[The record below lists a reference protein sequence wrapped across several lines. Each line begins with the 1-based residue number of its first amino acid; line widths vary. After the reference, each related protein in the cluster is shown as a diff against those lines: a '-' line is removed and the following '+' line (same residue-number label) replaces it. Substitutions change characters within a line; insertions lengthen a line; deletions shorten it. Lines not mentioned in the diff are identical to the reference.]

1 MPADHS
7 LLADAF
13 SEFIRAS
20 ARLEHSYQDLQA
32 EVAHLNRELADR
44 NAALSTSLS
53 ENESMRLALQQI
65 LDSMPC
71 GVLVVDL
78 DGEVTLANPEAGR
91 LLECDPMGERFVD
104 ELLMHNATRAG
115 LRLAALRESGEEQEL
130 CRNGA
135 TGERWLAVRYQALR
149 AGARGVRGSR
159 RKDQALVILRD
170 ITAHKRME
178 REREAAR
185 NAVALAEM
193 STILAH
199 EIRNPLASLELFAGL
214 LADGDGQK
222 EEWISH
228 LRAGIRSLG
237 GTVNNV
243 LSLYGEGTPQMEQVD
258 LVAAGQDGVSFV
270 KPIADQAGVEISF
283 LGEVE
288 SLPICGNA
296 SALQQVILNL
306 VCNAIRHTPEKG
318 RVEVKV
324 STTERG
330 AKVYAVLAIADT
342 GCGIAPEHMESIF
355 FAGFSA
361 SGATPG
367 LGLAVCRRIAEQHG
381 GALRVSSVPGKG
393 TEFSM
398 EIPVR

>member
-1 MPADHS
+1 MPPDHL

-13 SEFIRAS
+13 SEFIAAS

-44 NAALSTSLS
+44 NAALSASLS
-53 ENESMRLALQQI
+53 ENEDMRLALQQI

-71 GVLVVDL
+71 GVLVVDSE
-78 DGEVTLANPEAGR
+78 GEVTLANPEATR
-91 LLECDPMGERFVD
+91 LLDCDPIQARSVD
-104 ELLMHNATRAG
+104 ELLMQGAGRPG
-115 LRLAALRESGEEQEL
+115 LRLASLRESGEEQEL
-130 CRNGA
+130 CRSGA
-135 TGERWLAVRYQALR
+135 RGEGWLAVRYQALR
-149 AGARGVRGSR
+149 AGVRGSR
-159 RKDQALVILRD
+159 RRDQALVILRD

-214 LADGDGQK
+214 LAEGEGQQ

-243 LSLYGEGTPQMEQVD
+243 LSLYGEGTPQMGPVD
-258 LVAAGQDGVSFV
+258 LAAAARDGVSFV
-270 KPIADQAGVEISF
+270 RPIAEQAGVEILF
-283 LGEVE
+283 AGVGET
-288 SLPICGNA
+288 LPIRGNA

-306 VCNAIRHTPEKG
+306 VCNAIRHTPAMG
-318 RVEVKV
+318 RVEVSVKKMRRD
-324 STTERG
+324 T
-330 AKVYAVLAIADT
+330 KQYAVLAIADT
-342 GCGIAPEHMESIF
+342 GCGIAPEHTESIF
-355 FAGFSA
+355 GAGFSV

-381 GALRVSSVPGKG
+381 GALRVSSVVGEG

>member
-1 MPADHS
+1 MPLDHS

-13 SEFIRAS
+13 SEFIAAS

-44 NAALSTSLS
+44 NEALSASMS
-53 ENESMRLALQQI
+53 ENEDMRLALQQI

-71 GVLVVDL
+71 GVLVVDSR
-78 DGEVTLANPEAGR
+78 GEVTLANPEAGR
-91 LLECDPMGERFVD
+91 LLDCDPMQVRSVD
-104 ELLMHNATRAG
+104 ELLMEGAG
-115 LRLAALRESGEEQEL
+115 RPGPRLASLREGGEEQEL
-130 CRNGA
+130 CRSGA
-135 TGERWLAVRYQALR
+135 HGEGWLAVRYQALR
-149 AGARGVRGSR
+149 AGVRGSR
-159 RKDQALVILRD
+159 RRDQALVILRD

-214 LADGDGQK
+214 LAEGEGQT

-228 LRAGIRSLG
+228 LCAGIRSLG

-243 LSLYGEGTPQMEQVD
+243 LSLYGEGTSQMGPVD
-258 LVAAGQDGVSFV
+258 LLAAGRDGVSFV
-270 KPIADQAGVEISF
+270 RPIAEQAGVEISF
-283 LGEVE
+283 VGVAENLA
-288 SLPICGNA
+288 IRGNA

-306 VCNAIRHTPEKG
+306 VCNAIRHTQADG
-318 RVEVKV
+318 RVEVSVKRMR
-324 STTERG
+324 RG
-330 AKVYAVLAIADT
+330 SAEYAVLAVADT

-355 FAGFSA
+355 SAGFSA
-361 SGATPG
+361 SGTTPG
-367 LGLAVCRRIAEQHG
+367 LGLAVCGRIAEQHG
-381 GALRVSSVPGKG
+381 GALRVSSVVGKG

-398 EIPVR
+398 EMPVR

>member
-44 NAALSTSLS
+44 NAALSASLS

-71 GVLVVDL
+71 GVLVVDPE
-78 DGEVTLANPEAGR
+78 GEVTLANPEAGR
-91 LLECDPMGERFVD
+91 LLECDPIEVRSAN
-104 ELLMHNATRAG
+104 ELLTQGVNRAG
-115 LRLAALRESGEEQEL
+115 LRLASLRESGEEQEL

-135 TGERWLAVRYQALR
+135 SGERWLAVRYQALR
-149 AGARGVRGSR
+149 AGVRGSR
-159 RKDQALVILRD
+159 RKDQALLILRD
-170 ITAHKRME
+170 ITAQKRME

-214 LADGDGQK
+214 LAEGDGQK

-243 LSLYGEGTPQMEQVD
+243 LSLYGEGTSRMAPVD
-258 LVAAGQDGVSFV
+258 LLAAARDGVSFV
-270 KPIADQAGVEISF
+270 RPIAEQAGVELVF
-283 LGEVE
+283 VGEAE
-288 SLPICGNA
+288 KLPICGNA

-306 VCNAIRHTPEKG
+306 VCNAIRHTPEMG

-324 STTERG
+324 SAIERG
-330 AKVYAVLAIADT
+330 MKQCAVLAVADT
-342 GCGIAPEHMESIF
+342 GCGIAPEHIEAIF
-355 FAGFSA
+355 SPGFSA

-367 LGLAVCRRIAEQHG
+367 LGLAVCRRIAEQHCG
-381 GALRVSSVPGKG
+381 VLRVSSVPGKG

-398 EIPVR
+398 EMPVR

>member
-1 MPADHS
+1 MPLDHS

-13 SEFIRAS
+13 SEFIAAS

-44 NAALSTSLS
+44 NAALSASLS

-71 GVLVVDL
+71 GVLVVDPQ
-78 DGEVTLANPEAGR
+78 GEVTLANPEATR
-91 LLECDPMGERFVD
+91 LLECDPMQVRSVN
-104 ELLMHNATRAG
+104 ELLVGGSGRPG
-115 LRLAALRESGEEQEL
+115 LRLASLRESGEEQEM
-130 CRNGA
+130 RRSGA
-135 TGERWLAVRYQALR
+135 SGERWLAIRHQTLR
-149 AGARGVRGSR
+149 AGARGSG
-159 RKDQALVILRD
+159 RKDKALVILRD

-178 REREAAR
+178 REREEAR

-214 LADGDGQK
+214 LAEGEGQK

-243 LSLYGEGTPQMEQVD
+243 LSLYGEGTPQMGLVD
-258 LVAAGQDGVSFV
+258 LLAAARDSVSFV
-270 KPIADQAGVEISF
+270 RPIAEQAGVEMRF
-283 LGEVE
+283 AGGGENL
-288 SLPICGNA
+288 SIRGNA

-306 VCNAIRHTPEKG
+306 VCNAIRHTHAMG
-318 RVEVKV
+318 RVEVSVKKITR
-324 STTERG
+324 STRE
-330 AKVYAVLAIADT
+330 YAVLAVADT
-342 GCGIAPEHMESIF
+342 GRGIDPEHTESIF
-355 FAGFSA
+355 SAGFSV

-381 GALRVSSVPGKG
+381 GVLRVSSVLGKG

-398 EIPVR
+398 EMPVR